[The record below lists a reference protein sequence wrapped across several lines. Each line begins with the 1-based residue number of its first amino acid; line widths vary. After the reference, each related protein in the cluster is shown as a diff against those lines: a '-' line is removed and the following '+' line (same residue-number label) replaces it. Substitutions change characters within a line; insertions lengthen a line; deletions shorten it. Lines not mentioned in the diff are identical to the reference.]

1 MPVGNHWSVGI
12 NDKPWDN
19 TGLGNK
25 IDCMREALGLRIS
38 TMKTGNQF
46 C

>member
-12 NDKPWDN
+12 NDKLRNN

-25 IDCMREALGLRIS
+25 IDRMREAPGPRIS
-38 TMKTGNQF
+38 TTKTGNQF